1 MLIDHGVDSDC
12 KGFELVSCGLVGASK
27 FVVTACNDLRYMHQN
42 APYISHPFQ
51 WTSLFVRGVRIVN
64 SEKDLPAFISYSNDF
79 VICQYIFI

>member
-27 FVVTACNDLRYMHQN
+27 FVVTACNDLRYIHQN

-51 WTSLFVRGVRIVN
+51 WIVRIVN

-79 VICQYIFI
+79 VIFQYIFI